1 MAPRPHWRRAGQVV
15 AGVAS
20 VALAM
25 VAFAAVASAHSARP
39 ASISATVTSMSVQV
53 SGSWTWTAEPKDP
66 VPSYVGYAI
75 SWGDVTSGNDV
86 GSYHVGDGTAATNV
100 VFQPTVPDQG
110 GSGTWG
116 PDSHTYA
123 ASGTYMVCVIMYDLG
138 EVKPFPATGNESL
151 IAGGPNRNKD
161 NSVDNGYD
169 PAVRCA
175 TVQVTSPTAT
185 PTMAPS
191 ATPTMAPSA
200 TPTMAPTATPTVA
213 PTPTPFESFAGETSG
228 PGPTSTPP
236 PTSTQLP
243 SSGSTGGGPALP
255 LMLLALASVLG
266 AVALRPLRA
275 SRRG

>member
-66 VPSYVGYAI
+66 VPSYIGYAI

-86 GSYHVGDGTAATNV
+86 GSYHIGDGTAATNV

-116 PDSHTYA
+116 PVSHTYA

-138 EVKPFPATGNESL
+138 EVKPFPATGDESL

-175 TVQVTSPTAT
+175 TVDLTSPTAT

-191 ATPTMAPSA
+191 ATPT
-200 TPTMAPTATPTVA
+200 VA
-213 PTPTPFESFAGETSG
+213 STPTPFESFAGETSG
-228 PGPTSTPP
+228 PGPTSSPP

-255 LMLLALASVLG
+255 LILLAFSSVLG
-266 AVALRPLRA
+266 VVALRPLRA